1 MHSQKGQ
8 IWSLDVVLAAV
19 LFTLAL
25 GLIISQTELNVF
37 HSQQE
42 RNMRELHG
50 MALLASNAFVGRPE
64 LTIVSPTPFS
74 VKENI
79 RCGPNPGG
87 WSHDYDLSW
96 MPNCIV
102 DRPGILSSESVGLP
116 SEFGVRVD
124 AIGVPSLLMTSPP
137 IAPGASFYSVSRR
150 VLVMDASAGAVEFH
164 DCAVGVTCAGTMRDI
179 VITVWR
185 V

>member
-1 MHSQKGQ
+1 MHAQKGQ

-19 LFTLAL
+19 LFTLAM

-50 MALLASNAFVGRPE
+50 MALLASNALVGSPE
-64 LTIVSPTPFS
+64 LTIVSPAPS
-74 VKENI
+74 SIKENI

-102 DRPGILSSESVGLP
+102 DRPGDLSPQSLGLS
-116 SEFGVRVD
+116 SEFGVRVE
-124 AIGVPSLLMTSPP
+124 AIGAPALLMTSSSIP
-137 IAPGASFYSVSRR
+137 PGASFYSVSRR
-150 VLVMDASAGAVEFH
+150 VLVMDAGAGAVEFH
-164 DCAVGVTCAGTMRDI
+164 DCAVGLACAGTMRDVI
-179 VITVWR
+179 VTVWR